1 MCAQK
6 SEQVDAVVARAQDYT
21 PCLSFSRARD
31 CRPGPPPLR
40 SNSQPLGLP
49 DLSEVDQPKVEV
61 GNRPM
66 RFTVRFMTACIFLR
80 VSCCFENP
88 ATSRIW
94 LCPPVRRLLRR
105 RHVCSQRVD
114 YCMFGTL
121 WKKPTL
127 FVGAHLSL
135 DSLQPYVCQGS
146 RRGLCSHSQ
155 RVHLPLAGQN
165 SQGQGLTKVSKP
177 YPRLLCQLLIGPLFL
192 QYLSPATWFRVWSA
206 CDAREH
212 AVMGVF
218 SAGMGG
224 F

>member
-114 YCMFGTL
+114 YFLEEANTLCRGTPQL
-121 WKKPTL
+121 GFSSAIRLSRQSPRAL
-127 FVGAHLSL
+127 LSL
-135 DSLQPYVCQGS
+135 TARALAPGRTEQS
-146 RRGLCSHSQ
+146 RTG
-155 RVHLPLAGQN
+155 A
-165 SQGQGLTKVSKP
+165 
-177 YPRLLCQLLIGPLFL
+177 Y
-192 QYLSPATWFRVWSA
+192 
-206 CDAREH
+206 
-212 AVMGVF
+212 
-218 SAGMGG
+218 
-224 F
+224 